1 MEDLLRDVIEVK
13 PVGGYRLY
21 LRFDDG
27 VSGVADLEPILLP
40 FDGVFEPLRDRSYF
54 DLVRVNP
61 EIGTICWPN
70 DADIAPETLYA
81 LVTGSIGPA
90 MRAGEL
96 RSA

>member
-1 MEDLLRDVIEVK
+1 MEDLLRDVLEVK

-27 VSGVADLEPILLP
+27 VSGVVDLEPILLP

-54 DLVRVNP
+54 EQVRVNAD
-61 EIGTICWPN
+61 IGTICWPN

-81 LVTGSIGPA
+81 LVTGRVGPA
-90 MRAGEL
+90 MRSAEL
-96 RSA
+96 RNA

>member
-1 MEDLLRDVIEVK
+1 MEDLLRDVLEVK

-27 VSGVADLEPILLP
+27 VSGVADLEPLLVP
-40 FDGVFEPLRDRSYF
+40 FDAVFEPLRDPCYF
-54 DLVRVNP
+54 EQVRVNP
-61 EIGTICWPN
+61 DIGTICWPN

-90 MRAGEL
+90 MRSAEL
-96 RSA
+96 RRA

>member
-1 MEDLLRDVIEVK
+1 MEDLLQDVIDVK
-13 PVGGYRLY
+13 PAGGYRLY

-54 DLVRVNP
+54 EQVRVNSD
-61 EIGTICWPN
+61 IGTICWPN

-81 LVTGSIGPA
+81 LVTGRIGWA
-90 MRAGEL
+90 MRVAEL
-96 RSA
+96 RNA